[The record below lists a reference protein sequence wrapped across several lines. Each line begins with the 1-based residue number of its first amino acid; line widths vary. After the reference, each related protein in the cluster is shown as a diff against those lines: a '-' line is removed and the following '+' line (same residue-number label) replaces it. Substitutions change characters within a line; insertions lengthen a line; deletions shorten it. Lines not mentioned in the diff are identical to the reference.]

1 MNVMN
6 DGKINVWCIDY
17 ENEMQL
23 DRIICEYQKLE
34 KEARKKTSNL
44 TFLHS
49 ESFKINTRKSKGNKS
64 VQVDQPQWNV
74 SSFGYNQNSSKHI
87 KEASVSESEI
97 ILLRTKILHKKRQRK
112 NIQHEEIQHK
122 IYNTENTTRKIQ
134 HEKIQHKQIVLFCFT
149 HTKMPSGWCSILF
162 IQLA

>member
-49 ESFKINTRKSKGNKS
+49 ESFKINNGKLQGVNIDSGVYFLNKFK
-64 VQVDQPQWNV
+64 VC
-74 SSFGYNQNSSKHI
+74 
-87 KEASVSESEI
+87 I
-97 ILLRTKILHKKRQRK
+97 IQQK
-112 NIQHEEIQHK
+112 N
-122 IYNTENTTRKIQ
+122 
-134 HEKIQHKQIVLFCFT
+134 EK
-149 HTKMPSGWCSILF
+149 
-162 IQLA
+162 